1 MTKHKFSAG
10 KSLAQKF
17 GVKYIET
24 SPGNSDNVAQWHNR
38 QWFVRKVGFS
48 NAPVRVRGGEW
59 NEIFLSL
66 NINKLSGKM
75 RNISCFT
82 TFND

>member
-24 SPGNSDNVAQWHNR
+24 SPGIIQTILCSRSDCKKERKMKALAKWLPATWHNGTMA
-38 QWFVRKVGFS
+38 Q
-48 NAPVRVRGGEW
+48 
-59 NEIFLSL
+59 
-66 NINKLSGKM
+66 
-75 RNISCFT
+75 
-82 TFND
+82 